1 MRLNDM
7 ASTAAPR
14 SSIIEHLFP
23 ELAAG
28 GFTRRDG
35 TVEFYARVNALLDP
49 DTVLLDYGAGRG
61 VGHLDDGAA
70 YRRHLRH
77 FKGRVRRIYGVDV
90 DPVVLSN
97 PSLDEAFVLEVA
109 GRIPL
114 PDGSVD
120 LIVSDWVFEHLPHPA
135 ATVDEFTRILRP
147 GGWVCARTPN
157 RWHYQYLA
165 SRLIPDR
172 FHTRVLSVVQEG
184 RKEVDVFPK
193 HYLLNDKRAVLK
205 FFAPTVFDDHS
216 YHYSPEPAYVP
227 RIPLL
232 WRVALAL
239 EAITPPPLR
248 SNLFLFL
255 RKR

>member
-1 MRLNDM
+1 M
-7 ASTAAPR
+7 ASNVAAGR
-14 SSIIEHLFP
+14 SVIGHLFP

-49 DTVLLDYGAGRG
+49 DKVLLDYGAGRG

-70 YRRHLRH
+70 YRRHLRD
-77 FKGRVRRIYGVDV
+77 FSGRVRRIYGVDV
-90 DPVVLSN
+90 DPVVLAN
-97 PSLDEAFVLEVA
+97 PSLDEAFVLDRA

-114 PDGSVD
+114 PDESVD
-120 LIVSDWVFEHLPHPA
+120 VILSDWVFEHLPDPA
-135 ATVDEFTRILRP
+135 ATVGEFTRILRS

-172 FHTRVLSVVQEG
+172 FHARVLSVVQEG
-184 RKEVDVFPK
+184 RKEMDVFPK
-193 HYLLNDKRAVLK
+193 HYLLNDRRAVLK
-205 FFAPTVFDDHS
+205 FFQPAIFDDSS
-216 YHYSPEPAYVP
+216 YYYSPEPAYVP
-227 RIPLL
+227 QIALL

-239 EAITPPPLR
+239 EAVTPPPLR